1 MSVVQYIN
9 ENMMEIVYNHSTE
22 IWQGR
27 NVLSDFNDMICLKT
41 KDFLT
46 KHPLEYYDFLRESKS
61 KIRRISTCN
70 SKLEIK
76 ISAVILE
83 EIKSIEGMH
92 RSLVKP
98 DCKNEIEF
106 KRDKCVIKSDRFQ
119 ILFANAGTCIV
130 DYIEEKLLTVFPDI
144 NYIILVGEFAQSP
157 ILHDIIK
164 TSFSAK
170 NIIIPYEANMA
181 AVRGAVFFGQRSISV
196 ETNVSLF
203 HLR

>member
-27 NVLSDFNDMICLKT
+27 NVLCDFNDMICLKT

-76 ISAVILE
+76 ISSVILE

-130 DYIEEKLLTVFPDI
+130 DYIEEK
-144 NYIILVGEFAQSP
+144 
-157 ILHDIIK
+157 
-164 TSFSAK
+164 
-170 NIIIPYEANMA
+170 
-181 AVRGAVFFGQRSISV
+181 
-196 ETNVSLF
+196 
-203 HLR
+203 